1 MMPDGTQGVKPPFSA
16 TLRSALDLAVAAALF
31 AASRWPAAVAVLPVL
46 GTLDGPLGWVLL
58 AAAVCAAA
66 SRFVPLPR
74 VAPKPVVLFLAGVAA
89 SVGAGLH
96 YTGRLQAS
104 GDEPHYLLMAQSLWR
119 EGDLDLEDNLAREDW
134 REYTPGPLR
143 PHYGAPRADGRP
155 FPGHSPGLPVLLAP
169 FYAAGGRAACVA
181 LLGLLAAA
189 LASLVHAWAR
199 ELGAGD
205 AAALLAWAVAAGPPV
220 LFYSFHVYGE
230 VPSALAVMGAL
241 WLLRPGASAVA
252 AAGAAA
258 LAGLLPFLHH
268 KMMPVAA
275 VLGLAALVRLRGRAL
290 AAFLA
295 VAAAAA
301 AGFLGYYQLIYGRP
315 TPMAIYEGFSDHVA
329 AAPLR
334 TLAGLFLDRT
344 FGLLP
349 HAPAYLLA
357 LAGVLA
363 WARWPWRATWPLAA
377 AAAATLGPVL
387 AWRMWW
393 GGQCPPGRFLIPLLP
408 VLALAAA
415 ARAEAGAHGLMRWR
429 WGLVGA
435 GAALALWAIARPPDL
450 LLLNRA
456 GRPDRLWASLAG
468 ATPADRYLPS
478 LANPE
483 VVEPGVAMV
492 WAALVVLLLVLD
504 RLALRRPAW
513 DAAFRTLAFPVLLAL
528 AAGGLIDLVL
538 G

>member
-1 MMPDGTQGVKPPFSA
+1 
-16 TLRSALDLAVAAALF
+16 
-31 AASRWPAAVAVLPVL
+31 
-46 GTLDGPLGWVLL
+46 
-58 AAAVCAAA
+58 
-66 SRFVPLPR
+66 
-74 VAPKPVVLFLAGVAA
+74 
-89 SVGAGLH
+89 
-96 YTGRLQAS
+96 
-104 GDEPHYLLMAQSLWR
+104 
-119 EGDLDLEDNLAREDW
+119 
-134 REYTPGPLR
+134 
-143 PHYGAPRADGRP
+143 
-155 FPGHSPGLPVLLAP
+155 
-169 FYAAGGRAACVA
+169 
-181 LLGLLAAA
+181 
-189 LASLVHAWAR
+189 
-199 ELGAGD
+199 
-205 AAALLAWAVAAGPPV
+205 
-220 LFYSFHVYGE
+220 
-230 VPSALAVMGAL
+230 
-241 WLLRPGASAVA
+241 
-252 AAGAAA
+252 
-258 LAGLLPFLHH
+258 
-268 KMMPVAA
+268 MMPVAA

-329 AAPLR
+329 AAPLQ

-377 AAAATLGPVL
+377 AAAATLGPIL